1 MLSRLKESDFRVL
14 RGPFE
19 YGRQRP
25 EGLAINL
32 LLSIFLQIL
41 LFYLT
46 YGVVA
51 ELTTFPYKDNL
62 YHIHLVVTSILILLS
77 VLFSVPKIY
86 KSVTGQR
93 IQYLVVILV
102 SQNLFGVFLYI
113 CALFIISVEGH
124 IITKKTVMTTTYITL
139 AIGMLIF
146 IASYIRFYIS
156 LNKGDYR
163 NESKKDEL
171 RSKQEFNIKSILP
184 IVIIGSIAI
193 VYALQ
198 FMVRNA
204 YLIRF
209 DDILIVLIGI
219 GVFNTMLFILPEQ
232 LVILY
237 CKHRFD
243 SFNYSKNGKLNS
255 IGKMGA

>member
-1 MLSRLKESDFRVL
+1 MLSRLKENDFRVL

-19 YGRQRP
+19 SGRQRP

-51 ELTTFPYKDNL
+51 DLTTFPYKDNL

-77 VLFSVPKIY
+77 VLFSIPKTY

-113 CALFIISVEGH
+113 CALFMIGIEGH
-124 IITKKTVMTTTYITL
+124 IITKKQ
-139 AIGMLIF
+139 
-146 IASYIRFYIS
+146 S
-156 LNKGDYR
+156 
-163 NESKKDEL
+163 
-171 RSKQEFNIKSILP
+171 
-184 IVIIGSIAI
+184 
-193 VYALQ
+193 
-198 FMVRNA
+198 
-204 YLIRF
+204 
-209 DDILIVLIGI
+209 
-219 GVFNTMLFILPEQ
+219 
-232 LVILY
+232 
-237 CKHRFD
+237 
-243 SFNYSKNGKLNS
+243 
-255 IGKMGA
+255 